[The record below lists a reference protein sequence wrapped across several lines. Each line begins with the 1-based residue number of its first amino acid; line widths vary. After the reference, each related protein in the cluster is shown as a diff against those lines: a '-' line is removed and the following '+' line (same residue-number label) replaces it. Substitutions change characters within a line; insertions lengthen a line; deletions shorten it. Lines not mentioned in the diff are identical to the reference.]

1 MADHFTDLLSEFLD
15 DEDLSPGERAR
26 IANHLEGCAGCR
38 ATLDELRQVAARA
51 RILEDRA
58 PDVDLWPGVAS
69 RIHARGSVVRPFAPV
84 RQAARRISFTVPQ
97 LIAASVAL
105 MLLSGGAVWLARLG
119 GPRTDFEPISAQDAS
134 PVPLP
139 SAASGPIAPAAA
151 TAADATI
158 ADLERTLA
166 EGRGRLAPETVQVIE
181 HNLREIELAI
191 EQCRTALAG
200 DPASVY
206 LNSHLAD
213 AQRRKLALLRRAAAL
228 VAERS

>member
-1 MADHFTDLLSEFLD
+1 VIGTVSVAKLD
-15 DEDLSPGERAR
+15 QM
-26 IANHLEGCAGCR
+26 
-38 ATLDELRQVAARA
+38 LDVTTY
-51 RILEDRA
+51 
-58 PDVDLWPGVAS
+58 
-69 RIHARGSVVRPFAPV
+69 VVPFAPSM
-84 RQAARRISFTVPQ
+84 RLFHTLRTV
-97 LIAASVAL
+97 
-105 MLLSGGAVWLARLG
+105 
-119 GPRTDFEPISAQDAS
+119 

-151 TAADATI
+151 TAGDATI